1 MSVMT
6 LITCNLKIVNRRGL
20 HARAS
25 AKFSKLAGQYK
36 CDIHVTCA
44 DVTAPGRSILDL
56 LMLAASQGKEIAI
69 TCNGEDAEQ
78 AIDALS
84 SLVER
89 GFDEN
94 DDDGAG

>member
-1 MSVMT
+1 MT

-25 AKFSKLAGQYK
+25 AKFSKLAAHYK
-36 CDIHVTCA
+36 CDVRVSCN
-44 DVTAPGRSILDL
+44 DVTAPGKSILDL
-56 LMLAASQGKEIAI
+56 LMLAASQGKEIAL
-69 TCNGEDAEQ
+69 TCDGEDAEQ

-84 SLVER
+84 DLVMR